1 MCVVSRL
8 KVIIFGAHIAYN
20 HAWVISSYCQ
30 VGSGKYFKQLWSMT
44 QVCAITLAQGHSSKL
59 KVTIAHI
66 PKISVLGHNCLL
78 PYWIGICTQLLSLT
92 QGYPMT
98 LTKGHNFEVKGTVH
112 DSQNVHPCYN
122 FLLPCW
128 IWIKY
133 QTIVVHDLRGCHD
146 LDLRSCL
153 QGQEHSV
160 QKFSYYLGYNFS
172 MVFFIRMIINTH
184 VVCNRAGIKFQLLLS
199 DWKLICHFCLL
210 LYPACNEQYR
220 AFPGY

>member
-1 MCVVSRL
+1 MPGSYLLTAKLDLENISNNYGQWPKFVSLPWL
-8 KVIIFGAHIAYN
+8 KVIAPNSRSQFTH
-20 HAWVISSYCQ
+20 
-30 VGSGKYFKQLWSMT
+30 T
-44 QVCAITLAQGHSSKL
+44 QNQC
-59 KVTIAHI
+59 
-66 PKISVLGHNCLL
+66 PDHNCLL

-112 DSQNVHPCYN
+112 TVTQNVHPWYN
-122 FLLPCW
+122 FLLLCW

-146 LDLRSCL
+146 LVLRSCL
-153 QGQEHSV
+153 KGQEHSV